1 MDSPDQP
8 LCSPP
13 WIDPTSVISD
23 MPESLRHDAI
33 LACRLL
39 NRQDPQAL
47 FPIINRLLQDD
58 QSSWFAHFLASVNY
72 LRDPGSEGLANSVS
86 LMISD
91 APSPK
96 QIEWAEGVLASEVQK
111 ANLDGFDWEAS
122 AYELIQASK
131 SFSEAL
137 GNELTHF
144 MGLICERALP
154 LPSDPVPAFC
164 SVHAMDVSMYL
175 LMQVEL
181 DIVHVGILME
191 SELHAYKQL
200 TKMDLGE
207 IGDGHMRNLS
217 YSIRSYKQLTKMDLG
232 AIGDGHMRNLSYSI
246 RYLESIFP
254 LYQSATDRIGVFQ
267 IENQSHQQI
276 VQRLDLLHEVTDLRI
291 VYEHDPT
298 DANLN
303 DCIRAVRRFL
313 DTYSPV

>member
-8 LCSPP
+8 LRSPSR
-13 WIDPTSVISD
+13 IDPTPIITD
-23 MPESLRHDAI
+23 LPETLQHDAVF
-33 LACRLL
+33 ACRLL
-39 NRQDPQAL
+39 DQQDPQTL

-58 QSSWFAHFLASVNY
+58 QSSWFGHFLASVNC
-72 LRDPGSEGLANSVS
+72 LHDPGFEGLANSVS

-154 LPSDPVPAFC
+154 LPSDPVLAFC
-164 SVHAMDVSMYL
+164 SVHAMDMSMYL

-200 TKMDLGE
+200 TKMDLG
-207 IGDGHMRNLS
+207 
-217 YSIRSYKQLTKMDLG
+217 

-246 RYLESIFP
+246 RYLESVFP
-254 LYQSATDRIGVFQ
+254 LYQSAADRIGVFQ

-313 DTYSPV
+313 DAY